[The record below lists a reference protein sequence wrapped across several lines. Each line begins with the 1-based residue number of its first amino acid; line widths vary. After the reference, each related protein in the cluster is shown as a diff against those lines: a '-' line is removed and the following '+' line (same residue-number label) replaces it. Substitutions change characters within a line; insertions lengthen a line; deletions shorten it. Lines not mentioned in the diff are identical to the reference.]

1 MRRGNTILLIGIII
15 LVASIII
22 FGLSAYKAIL
32 MIENFPDISAKGLA
46 VKVTDKLVGKV
57 TDRVTDR
64 VNASDISSKGLAG
77 KVTDR
82 FVDKVTDRVNAFLNT
97 SNDTEDTSASTQ
109 KVREKLMI
117 DVGILFFAIV
127 SGIVLLING
136 LLAMIIGISLWV
148 HDRRHEVQH

>member
-22 FGLSAYKAIL
+22 FGLSAYKTYF

-136 LLAMIIGISLWV
+136 LLL
-148 HDRRHEVQH
+148 